1 MTDTGTDRVRCVEG
15 LAAVG
20 LQRLWILAVLLAG
33 SLAAT
38 PLAAQTAARAT
49 DSLTI
54 RLAAMTAVSGLEQAM
69 VDSLLG
75 LLPAARRDRAGN
87 AVLVLGSGSP
97 RRLAACAIDEP
108 GYVVGGI
115 RGDGYLMLRRV
126 GRPPTPFF
134 DQYLEGQRVTV
145 FGRRGAVEGVIGVRS
160 VHLTR
165 GRTTSDDVFTVDQA
179 FVDIGAPTRAAAEA
193 LGVHVLA
200 PVAGA
205 KRPHRYG
212 ADLLAAPSAARRAG
226 CAALLAAVRGPHG
239 AGAAQAQAQARGTVV
254 VVFAV
259 EGTSARGLLAAG
271 RLHGPF
277 AEALLLGTATAG
289 EVRPSAELL
298 AAAGIAGAAWV
309 VPNAAYLGTPVE
321 TVRLAEVDSL
331 AGGLRL
337 WMEGR
342 P

>member
-38 PLAAQTAARAT
+38 PLAAQTAERAT

-126 GRPPTPFF
+126 GRPATPFF

-239 AGAAQAQAQARGTVV
+239 AGAAQARGTVV

-277 AEALLLGTATAG
+277 VEALLLGTATAG
-289 EVRPSAELL
+289 EVRPPAELL